1 VSVVAN
7 MVKGIKVHQ
16 VGGPEVLKWEDIEVK
31 EPGEGEVKVK
41 HTAVG
46 VNYIDVNYRNGAYS
60 TSTPF
65 IPGFEAAGVVT
76 AVGPGL
82 TGLKVGDRVAYA
94 GRGLTPYQ
102 KNCQEDEF
110 SRESNGWKSF

>member
-1 VSVVAN
+1 MSNSCAL
-7 MVKGIKVHQ
+7 GY
-16 VGGPEVLKWEDIEVK
+16 GGE
-31 EPGEGEVKVK
+31 
-41 HTAVG
+41 
-46 VNYIDVNYRNGAYS
+46 
-60 TSTPF
+60 
-65 IPGFEAAGVVT
+65 GFEAAGVVT